1 MNDSTKT
8 PSDIPILRE
17 AVNRKRDEE
26 GEIDTSEPIDP
37 EQLENLRAQL
47 SADVRTLV
55 DELLKECLTDAAA
68 NLRLSINEQL
78 GETLPNLID
87 QALQARL
94 GKTKTD

>member
-78 GETLPNLID
+78 GETLPDLID

-94 GKTKTD
+94 GKTKAD

>member
-17 AVNRKRDEE
+17 AVNRKQDEE

>member
-87 QALQARL
+87 QARQARL